1 MQCLKKG
8 DVVKIKNMPMSIHN
22 EHVKGKVGIII
33 NNGNLAR
40 KYSLRQFAVSIPS
53 YNKILHI
60 IPPYLEKVNE

>member
-1 MQCLKKG
+1 MLCLKKG

-22 EHVKGKVGIII
+22 EHVKGKIGIVI

-40 KYSLRQFAVSIPS
+40 QYSLRQFAVSIPS